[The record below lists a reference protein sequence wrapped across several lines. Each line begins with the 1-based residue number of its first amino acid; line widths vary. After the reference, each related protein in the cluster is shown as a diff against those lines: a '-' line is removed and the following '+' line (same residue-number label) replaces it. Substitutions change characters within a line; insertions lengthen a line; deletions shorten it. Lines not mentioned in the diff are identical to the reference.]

1 MAAAALRRGRSR
13 LIGLVLGEITDE
25 YFSRFAEACLSMI
38 EARGY
43 QLLMTLTSWNA
54 EKEVP
59 FQIDPDGVGVQ
70 ENWHRPEFK
79 PENWRSIRPGLRW
92 EAQGITMPNP
102 KQKSAMPMPYDG
114 DGWYRITLKIP
125 DSYRAKDLR
134 LTMTRVDDTDQVWFN
149 GALLGETGTDTPNYW
164 EAKRSYRIPSE
175 LIHYGANN
183 LIAVRVGDLGGE
195 GGIIGEAKVTW
206 DGAGALRPFYPRGDR
221 LIFDFDPNGFRQW

>member
-102 KQKSAMPMPYDG
+102 KQKSAIPMPYDG

-206 DGAGALRPFYPRGDR
+206 DGAGALRPLYPRGDR

>member
-1 MAAAALRRGRSR
+1 LAAAALRRGRSR

-206 DGAGALRPFYPRGDR
+206 DGAGALRPLYPRGDR

>member
-206 DGAGALRPFYPRGDR
+206 DGAGALRPLYPRGDR

>member
-1 MAAAALRRGRSR
+1 
-13 LIGLVLGEITDE
+13 
-25 YFSRFAEACLSMI
+25 MI

-206 DGAGALRPFYPRGDR
+206 DGAGALRPLYPRGDR

>member
-70 ENWHRPEFK
+70 GNWHRPEFK

-92 EAQGITMPNP
+92 KAQGITMPNP

-206 DGAGALRPFYPRGDR
+206 DGAGALRPLYPRDDR